1 MASEHDYLT
10 TIINKYI
17 TNIKK
22 KEEPQNAEQQKEII
36 VIDDSDESVDS
47 NTKKRKSE
55 FTESSSKYNNISNY
69 VDKIIEILKEV
80 PGKYKFYKT
89 YETFNFWHEPICI
102 YNVTFQFSFYDVIS
116 TDHKIYNKISNMTDE
131 LSKQVLT
138 ALTRK
143 INSQIRSCKYYRYV
157 KHAEIYYTV
166 FPEKQNPEN
175 PHGKPLSKEQ
185 IVHHVKPLKPA
196 QPGPHVQVSSPVLLL
211 KQPPPIQTPVQAQ
224 PVQEQPVQP
233 PPVQEQPPPVQA
245 QPPPVQAQPPPVQAQ
260 PPPVQEQPVQPP
272 SVRAQPPSVRA
283 QPPPVQAQPP
293 VRNANNMGV
302 LDIPNMMSARMLSN
316 VDSGIIKL
324 IEKNRK
330 MARYIEEINRIIIEN
345 IPAGELYIRIM
356 DLIAKEFEKIQNQ

>member
-196 QPGPHVQVSSPVLLL
+196 QPGPHVQVSSPGLLL
-211 KQPPPIQTPVQAQ
+211 KQPPPIQP

-233 PPVQEQPPPVQA
+233 QPVKEQPVQPPVQEQPVRAQPPSVREQPPPVQA
-245 QPPPVQAQPPPVQAQ
+245 QPP
-260 PPPVQEQPVQPP
+260 
-272 SVRAQPPSVRA
+272 SVRAQP
-283 QPPPVQAQPP
+283 PP

-302 LDIPNMMSARMLSN
+302 LDIPFMMSARMLSN

>member
-233 PPVQEQPPPVQA
+233 PPVQ
-245 QPPPVQAQPPPVQAQ
+245 
-260 PPPVQEQPVQPP
+260 PPPVQEQP
-272 SVRAQPPSVRA
+272 VRAQPPSVRA